1 MVGLAPFNH
10 FEIIFLLFSIKVIIS
25 GSAVERLKIAFA
37 ALENSLF
44 VRPKDLDIARLS
56 TGKED
61 GKLRH
66 YLASCRS
73 VFGQQLDM
81 KKKTRNMGKK
91 VGERG
96 KEKAR
101 GGSYS
106 MASSSNMSREQV
118 FESLRDLKSTA
129 ATSLEQREKAKVEAR
144 SREGILQ
151 QRMNGGTNIESK
163 EKDGAVN
170 GAESLRKRHGS
181 NDRNYTSW
189 STNRLSS
196 SIEGIPS
203 ATRGNSPTPSGLSS
217 NTVSTSRGR
226 GAIHRS
232 HDQLHES
239 HDRLHGSH
247 DQLHESHDRLPLSAY
262 HSRPLSQIY
271 VKGDQSY
278 SHSTKEIR
286 QSNKLLGLPLS
297 PEDWELD
304 GREPTATQM
313 WLSQPDYSMSI
324 SPSSSLSPTHTVS
337 SLLGRSHST
346 DHGLGLSSS
355 AKVPTRQISTASSS
369 DTAFSGRKSSVDSD
383 LEDFTKTHLKSAS
396 TSGSSYTLPRM
407 KKRSST
413 PSPLP
418 SPSSPIPPRPPSV
431 PPPSTVTAGNQ
442 PTFVPPG
449 GTRYTRKLPPYPL
462 PSDNET
468 LAAQIADVQDSIIL
482 LSNQLLYEKADVY
495 TRLHRAGITTK
506 HLWSSHVLSH
516 SHLLSFLPSL
526 HELCTCIY
534 MYVCMY
540 TVHLCVCIKK
550 AYHEYVYISNYT

>member
-25 GSAVERLKIAFA
+25 GSAVERLKIAFT

-163 EKDGAVN
+163 EKDGAVC

-217 NTVSTSRGR
+217 NTVSTSRGK

-247 DQLHESHDRLPLSAY
+247 DQLHESRDRLRLSAY

-271 VKGDQSY
+271 AKGDQSY

-286 QSNKLLGLPLS
+286 QSNKLPDHTLS
-297 PEDWELD
+297 PEDWELE

-337 SLLGRSHST
+337 SSLGRSHST
-346 DHGLGLSSS
+346 DRGLGPSSS

-369 DTAFSGRKSSVDSD
+369 DMAFSGRKSSFDSD
-383 LEDFTKTHLKSAS
+383 HLKSAS

-449 GTRYTRKLPPYPL
+449 GTRYSRKLPPYPL

-506 HLWSSHVLSH
+506 HLGPPMFSLTLTFSHFYPLYMNYVRVY
-516 SHLLSFLPSL
+516 
-526 HELCTCIY
+526 TC
-534 MYVCMY
+534 MYVCTLYIYVYALKKLIMSMY
-540 TVHLCVCIKK
+540 TLVITH
-550 AYHEYVYISNYT
+550 NYT